1 LDPAKLIFLD
11 ESGAKTN
18 MTRLRGRALR
28 GKRVHAKSPHGHW
41 RTTTMLCAMRMDGS
55 TACMTVDGP
64 TDTEVFRAYVQNVL
78 CPTVKEGDMVVMD
91 NLSPH
96 KSEATLSLL
105 KAAGAEVMF
114 LPAYSPDLNPIEN
127 MWSKVKTDLR
137 AKEARNDS
145 ALIAAIASALKTIT
159 RQDAT
164 NWFAHC
170 GYSFI

>member
-1 LDPAKLIFLD
+1 LIFLD

-18 MTRLRGRALR
+18 LTRLRGRAMR

-41 RTTTMLCAMRMDGS
+41 QTTTMLCAMRVDGS
-55 TACMTVDGP
+55 TACMAVEGA
-64 TDTEVFRAYVQNVL
+64 TDTEVFRAYVERVL
-78 CPTVKEGDMVVMD
+78 CPTVRTGDLVVMD

-96 KSEATLSLL
+96 KDGSTLALL
-105 KAAGAEVMF
+105 TEAGAEVRF

-127 MWSKVKTDLR
+127 MWSKVKTHLRSAAARTEPDL
-137 AKEARNDS
+137 
-145 ALIAAIASALKTIT
+145 LQAIGSALKTIT